1 MPPCHCGLQGPQA
14 TLLDGQAWEFPHP
27 HPPQPS
33 PLQEDSGQIQGYLLS
48 WSSSDHQ
55 GQDIHLCNTT
65 QLSCIFLL
73 PSEAQNV
80 TLVAYNKAGTSSP
93 TTVVFL
99 ENKGPAVTGLHA
111 MAQDLNTIW
120 VD

>member
-1 MPPCHCGLQGPQA
+1 MS
-14 TLLDGQAWEFPHP
+14 GQLFWKPT
-27 HPPQPS
+27 

-99 ENKGPAVTGLHA
+99 ENEGKGGWQLSSREQCGNFEVGLT
-111 MAQDLNTIW
+111 MCLP
-120 VD
+120 V

>member
-1 MPPCHCGLQGPQA
+1 M
-14 TLLDGQAWEFPHP
+14 TLAPTIRLDMWCQKKQLDPGTVSVQ
-27 HPPQPS
+27 
-33 PLQEDSGQIQGYLLS
+33 LGYLLS

-99 ENKGPAVTGLHA
+99 ENEGPAVTGLHA